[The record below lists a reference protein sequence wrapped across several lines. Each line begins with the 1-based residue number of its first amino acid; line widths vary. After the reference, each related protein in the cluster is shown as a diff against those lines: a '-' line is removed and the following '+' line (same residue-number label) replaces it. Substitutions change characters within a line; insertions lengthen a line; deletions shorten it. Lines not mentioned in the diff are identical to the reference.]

1 MLKTIDRYV
10 IREAVPPFILALLI
24 FTFVLELPPVMQ
36 QLEQLLAKGVPWPTV
51 GRIIL
56 LLSPQALGLT
66 IPMALLVGLLI
77 GLGRLSTDRES
88 VALLACGV
96 SPYRLLRPVLVLSGV
111 AMAATMYV
119 MIEAIPDANQKYREI
134 LFATLSKKV
143 ESDIKPRVF
152 FQDFP
157 NWVLYPRNEAA
168 PGEPGWKDVLL
179 ANTTRP
185 DAVEIYMA
193 AHGRIVLDAEKRTV
207 ELILKD
213 GANYSIAGP
222 GTSSVGLFKQIII
235 RLDPDSVFRPADI
248 ARGLTEKTI
257 QTLRQDIAD
266 KTARNATKKPDE
278 PRESTHNE
286 IMAIHAKFSIPVA
299 CLVFG
304 IISLALGLRV
314 SRDGKL
320 GGFVVGIGVIFAYY
334 ILMFLAESAAKGHK
348 IPAEYARWIPN
359 LILGPFGIIALV
371 WRAGH
376 AEGRLPFG
384 IRLPQLRLPKALT
397 RKPAATR
404 PSESGHGAEPLALD
418 PVPPGTRLIVRV
430 PRFSFPGPSIIDKYI
445 SRIYIRVAGVS
456 FLALL
461 GLFYISTFIDRSDKI
476 FKGVAV
482 GKIGH
487 LLVLMTPQFVYYVI
501 PIAALLSALVT
512 YGLLARSSE
521 LTVMKACGISLY
533 RTALSLV
540 ILSLGF
546 SAVLFALEQRIMAHA
561 NRQADALDA
570 EIRGRPAKG
579 LNLLLRR
586 WVVGPD
592 RTIYFYGNFDPD
604 RSEML
609 GLSMFRPRPD
619 RWALASETFVR
630 RAVFDGEVW
639 TGESGWSQDFSTDP
653 PKWTNIARSPLPGME
668 SPRYFTTAPPDAEL
682 MTVAELK
689 RYTEDLEPS
698 GFNTTP
704 LKVELQRKLAF
715 PFVTF
720 VMTLIAV
727 PFGISA
733 GKHGALYGV
742 GLGIVIALSYWIL
755 ISAFVAIGKAGM
767 LTPLLAGWAPNILVV
782 GLAAYL
788 FLRART

>member
-10 IREAVPPFILALLI
+10 IREVVPPFILALLI

-96 SPYRLLRPVLVLSGV
+96 SPYRLLRPVLALSGV

-119 MIEAIPDANQKYREI
+119 MIEAIPDANQSYREI

-179 ANTTRP
+179 ANTSKP
-185 DAVEIYMA
+185 DAVEAYMA
-193 AHGRIVLDAEKRTV
+193 GHGRIVLDPAKRTV
-207 ELILKD
+207 ELILND
-213 GANYSIAGP
+213 GINYSTTGP
-222 GTSSVGLFKQIII
+222 GMSSVGQFKQIII
-235 RLDPDSVFRPADI
+235 RLDPDSVFPPVDL

-257 QTLRQDIAD
+257 DRLRKDIAE
-266 KTARNATKKPDE
+266 KVGRK
-278 PRESTHNE
+278 ESPHNE
-286 IMAIHAKFSIPVA
+286 IMAIHAKFSIPIA

-304 IISLALGLRV
+304 VISLALGLRV
-314 SRDGKL
+314 SKDGKL
-320 GGFVVGIGVIFAYY
+320 GGFVIGIGVIFAYY
-334 ILMFLAESAAKGHK
+334 IAMFLAESAAKGHR
-348 IPAEYARWIPN
+348 IPPEWARWVPN
-359 LILGPFGIIALV
+359 LILGPFGLIALF

-384 IRLPQLRLPKALT
+384 IRLPQVRIPKAFT
-397 RKPAATR
+397 RKGTPASKAQVAADVQ
-404 PSESGHGAEPLALD
+404 GAVD
-418 PVPPGTRLIVRV
+418 PVPPGTRLVVRL
-430 PRFSFPGPSIIDKYI
+430 PRFSVPGPSILDRYI
-445 SRIYIRVAGVS
+445 SRIYVRVASVS

-482 GKIGH
+482 SKIGH

-533 RTALSLV
+533 RTALSLIV
-540 ILSLGF
+540 LSLGF
-546 SAVLFALEQRIMAHA
+546 SAILFSLEQRLMATA
-561 NRQADALDA
+561 NRQADALDD
-570 EIRGRPAKG
+570 EIRGRKAKG
-579 LNLLLRR
+579 LNMLLRR

-592 RTIYFYGNFDPD
+592 RTIYFYGNFDPE
-604 RSEML
+604 RNEML
-609 GLSMFRPRPD
+609 GLTVFKPRPD

-630 RAVFDGEVW
+630 RAVFDGKAW

-653 PKWTNIARSPLPGME
+653 PKWTNIEKNPIPGME
-668 SPRYFTTAPPDAEL
+668 SPAYFTTAPPDAEL
-682 MTVAELK
+682 MSVAELK
-689 RYTEDLEPS
+689 RYTEELEPS
-698 GFNTTP
+698 GFNTVP
-704 LKVELQRKLAF
+704 LQVELHRKLAF
-715 PFVTF
+715 PFVTL
-720 VMTLIAV
+720 VMTLLAV

-755 ISAFVAIGKAGM
+755 ISAFVAIGKAGL
-767 LTPLLAGWAPNILVV
+767 LTPILAGWAPNILVV
-782 GLAAYL
+782 GLACYL